1 MTINRNHIKR
11 IFLALSLLAFTV
23 ASYAQHPAAGT
34 FSVIPRLNAAG
45 RMGEADKAAEL
56 LLSSDPAEAARLAR
70 ELCALNRERQ
80 SVEQE
85 IYAQA
90 LEMIEHLPEEERYA
104 LVLSSDAWHQGVVGI
119 VASRL
124 SEKYACPSFMIH
136 LSDGVGKGSC
146 RSWGGFNLFA
156 ALESCQDLLLGFG
169 GHELAAGFTIEEGN
183 IPAFRARMN
192 QYARKFCGGQTPV
205 SVLDVDVPI
214 LHPGRVTLQ
223 EVEELRAL
231 ERANLDT
238 QAQRAELLTAYHL
251 PVDYT
256 DDIYTCPRCHDTGY
270 VQGQPCECLLRRY
283 NAELTRDL
291 SRLLQH
297 GDESFEHFDLTL
309 YDENARPKMERVFQV
324 CRSFAQTFRP
334 GTMNLLLQGGTGLGK
349 TYLSACIARV
359 VAGAGYAVAYETAA
373 SAFDAFECAKFQRG
387 SADGEAAA
395 QRVEQYLGC
404 DLMILDDLG
413 TEMITAY
420 STSALYTL
428 INTRLTRAKATIIS
442 TNCSNEELQKK
453 YTPQI
458 LSRIEGEYQTLPFVG
473 RDIRQIKKERE
484 A

>member
-1 MTINRNHIKR
+1 MARNGIY
-11 IFLALSLLAFTV
+11 LARAREQI
-23 ASYAQHPAAGT
+23 AQQ
-34 FSVIPRLNAAG
+34 R
-45 RMGEADKAAEL
+45 AENEREHRRRVDDAYRRVPGL
-56 LLSSDPAEAARLAR
+56 RTLDQTLQQQMITLVGLTMRHGSDPT
-70 ELCALNRERQ
+70 
-80 SVEQE
+80 
-85 IYAQA
+85 
-90 LEMIEHLPEEERYA
+90 
-104 LVLSSDAWHQGVVGI
+104 D
-119 VASRL
+119 
-124 SEKYACPSFMIH
+124 
-136 LSDGVGKGSC
+136 
-146 RSWGGFNLFA
+146 
-156 ALESCQDLLLGFG
+156 
-169 GHELAAGFTIEEGN
+169 
-183 IPAFRARMN
+183 
-192 QYARKFCGGQTPV
+192 
-205 SVLDVDVPI
+205 
-214 LHPGRVTLQ
+214 
-223 EVEELRAL
+223 ELRAL

-238 QAQRAELLTAYHL
+238 QAQRAELLTSSHL
-251 PVDYT
+251 PVNYT
-256 DDIYTCPRCHDTGY
+256 DDIYTCPDCRDTGY
-270 VQGQPCECLLRRY
+270 VHGQPCRCLLRRY

-291 SRLLQH
+291 SRLLQS

-309 YDENARPKMERVFQV
+309 YDESARPKMERVFQV
-324 CRSFAQTFRP
+324 CRTFAQTFRP

-373 SAFDAFECAKFQRG
+373 SALDAFECAKFQRS

-428 INTRLTRAKATIIS
+428 INTRLTRKKATIIS

-458 LSRIEGEYQTLPFVG
+458 LSRIAGEYQTLPFAG

>member
-1 MTINRNHIKR
+1 MARNGIY
-11 IFLALSLLAFTV
+11 LARAREQI
-23 ASYAQHPAAGT
+23 AQQ
-34 FSVIPRLNAAG
+34 R
-45 RMGEADKAAEL
+45 AENEREHRRRVDDAYRRVPGL
-56 LLSSDPAEAARLAR
+56 RALDQTLQQQMITLVGLTMRHGSDPT
-70 ELCALNRERQ
+70 
-80 SVEQE
+80 
-85 IYAQA
+85 
-90 LEMIEHLPEEERYA
+90 
-104 LVLSSDAWHQGVVGI
+104 D
-119 VASRL
+119 
-124 SEKYACPSFMIH
+124 
-136 LSDGVGKGSC
+136 
-146 RSWGGFNLFA
+146 
-156 ALESCQDLLLGFG
+156 
-169 GHELAAGFTIEEGN
+169 
-183 IPAFRARMN
+183 
-192 QYARKFCGGQTPV
+192 
-205 SVLDVDVPI
+205 
-214 LHPGRVTLQ
+214 
-223 EVEELRAL
+223 ELRAL

-238 QAQRAELLTAYHL
+238 QAQRAELLTAYYL

-256 DDIYTCPRCHDTGY
+256 DDIYTCPDCRDTGY
-270 VQGQPCECLLRRY
+270 VHGQPCRCLLRRY

-291 SRLLQH
+291 SRLLQS

-309 YDENARPKMERVFQV
+309 YDESARPKMERVFQV
-324 CRSFAQTFRP
+324 CRTFAQTFRP
-334 GTMNLLLQGGTGLGK
+334 GTMNLLLQGSTGLGK

-373 SAFDAFECAKFQRG
+373 SALDAFECAKFQRS

-428 INTRLTRAKATIIS
+428 INTRLTRKKATIIS

-458 LSRIEGEYQTLPFVG
+458 LSRIAGEYQTLPFAG

>member
-1 MTINRNHIKR
+1 MTGP
-11 IFLALSLLAFTV
+11 IFDTHAHYSSRQFD
-23 ASYAQHPAAGT
+23 
-34 FSVIPRLNAAG
+34 
-45 RMGEADKAAEL
+45 AD
-56 LLSSDPAEAARLAR
+56 
-70 ELCALNRERQ
+70 
-80 SVEQE
+80 
-85 IYAQA
+85 
-90 LEMIEHLPEEERYA
+90 
-104 LVLSSDAWHQGVVGI
+104 
-119 VASRL
+119 
-124 SEKYACPSFMIH
+124 
-136 LSDGVGKGSC
+136 
-146 RSWGGFNLFA
+146 
-156 ALESCQDLLLGFG
+156 
-169 GHELAAGFTIEEGN
+169 
-183 IPAFRARMN
+183 
-192 QYARKFCGGQTPV
+192 
-205 SVLDVDVPI
+205 
-214 LHPGRVTLQ
+214 
-223 EVEELRAL
+223 
-231 ERANLDT
+231 
-238 QAQRAELLTAYHL
+238 RAELLTAYHL

-256 DDIYTCPRCHDTGY
+256 DDLYDCPHCHDTGY

-309 YDENARPKMERVFQV
+309 YDESARPKMERVFQV
-324 CRSFAQTFRP
+324 CRTFAQTFHP
-334 GTMNLLLQGGTGLGK
+334 GTMNLLLQGSTGLGK

-373 SAFDAFECAKFQRG
+373 SALDAFECAKFQRS

-428 INTRLTRAKATIIS
+428 INTRLTRKKATIIS

-458 LSRIEGEYQTLPFVG
+458 LSRIAGEYQTLPFAG

>member
-1 MTINRNHIKR
+1 MARNGIY
-11 IFLALSLLAFTV
+11 LARAREQI
-23 ASYAQHPAAGT
+23 AQQ
-34 FSVIPRLNAAG
+34 R
-45 RMGEADKAAEL
+45 AENEREHRRRVDDAYRRVPGL
-56 LLSSDPAEAARLAR
+56 RALDQTLQQQMITLVGLTMRHGSDPT
-70 ELCALNRERQ
+70 
-80 SVEQE
+80 
-85 IYAQA
+85 
-90 LEMIEHLPEEERYA
+90 
-104 LVLSSDAWHQGVVGI
+104 D
-119 VASRL
+119 
-124 SEKYACPSFMIH
+124 
-136 LSDGVGKGSC
+136 
-146 RSWGGFNLFA
+146 
-156 ALESCQDLLLGFG
+156 
-169 GHELAAGFTIEEGN
+169 
-183 IPAFRARMN
+183 
-192 QYARKFCGGQTPV
+192 
-205 SVLDVDVPI
+205 
-214 LHPGRVTLQ
+214 
-223 EVEELRAL
+223 ELRAL

-256 DDIYTCPRCHDTGY
+256 DDIYSCPRCHDTGY

-309 YDENARPKMERVFQV
+309 YDESARPKMERVFQV
-324 CRSFAQTFRP
+324 CRTFAQTFRP

-373 SAFDAFECAKFQRG
+373 SALDAFECAKFQR
-387 SADGEAAA
+387 SSTDGEAAA

-428 INTRLTRAKATIIS
+428 INTRLTRKKATIIS

>member
-1 MTINRNHIKR
+1 MARNGIY
-11 IFLALSLLAFTV
+11 LARAREQI
-23 ASYAQHPAAGT
+23 AQQ
-34 FSVIPRLNAAG
+34 R
-45 RMGEADKAAEL
+45 AENEREHRRRVDDAYRRVPGL
-56 LLSSDPAEAARLAR
+56 RTLDQTLQQQMITLVGLTMRHGSDPT
-70 ELCALNRERQ
+70 
-80 SVEQE
+80 
-85 IYAQA
+85 
-90 LEMIEHLPEEERYA
+90 
-104 LVLSSDAWHQGVVGI
+104 D
-119 VASRL
+119 
-124 SEKYACPSFMIH
+124 
-136 LSDGVGKGSC
+136 
-146 RSWGGFNLFA
+146 
-156 ALESCQDLLLGFG
+156 
-169 GHELAAGFTIEEGN
+169 
-183 IPAFRARMN
+183 
-192 QYARKFCGGQTPV
+192 
-205 SVLDVDVPI
+205 
-214 LHPGRVTLQ
+214 
-223 EVEELRAL
+223 ELRAL

-256 DDIYTCPRCHDTGY
+256 DDIFSCPRCHDTGY

-291 SRLLQH
+291 SRLLQS

-309 YDENARPKMERVFQV
+309 YDESARPKMERVFQV
-324 CRSFAQTFRP
+324 CRTFAQTFRP

-349 TYLSACIARV
+349 T
-359 VAGAGYAVAYETAA
+359 AA
-373 SAFDAFECAKFQRG
+373 SALDAIECAKFQRS

-428 INTRLTRAKATIIS
+428 INTRLTRKKATIIS

-458 LSRIEGEYQTLPFVG
+458 LSRIAGEYQTLPFAG

>member
-1 MTINRNHIKR
+1 MARNGIY
-11 IFLALSLLAFTV
+11 LARAREQI
-23 ASYAQHPAAGT
+23 AQQ
-34 FSVIPRLNAAG
+34 R
-45 RMGEADKAAEL
+45 AENEREHRRRVDDAYRRVPGL
-56 LLSSDPAEAARLAR
+56 RALDQTLQQQMIALVGLTMRHGSDP
-70 ELCALNRERQ
+70 
-80 SVEQE
+80 
-85 IYAQA
+85 
-90 LEMIEHLPEEERYA
+90 
-104 LVLSSDAWHQGVVGI
+104 
-119 VASRL
+119 
-124 SEKYACPSFMIH
+124 
-136 LSDGVGKGSC
+136 
-146 RSWGGFNLFA
+146 
-156 ALESCQDLLLGFG
+156 
-169 GHELAAGFTIEEGN
+169 T
-183 IPAFRARMN
+183 
-192 QYARKFCGGQTPV
+192 
-205 SVLDVDVPI
+205 
-214 LHPGRVTLQ
+214 
-223 EVEELRAL
+223 EELRAL

-442 TNCSNEELQKK
+442 TSCRKNTRRRSCRA
-453 YTPQI
+453 
-458 LSRIEGEYQTLPFVG
+458 SRANTRRSRSWGGTSGRSKRSAKHESARDHRAPPPARRERQPDGTRLCEVPAARLPPGRHQGQQAAHQGMGLLLHQQRPLRPRPDHRGQQLHGARLHLPAQPRRGVGDHEKPDEGFHERQGLPA
-473 RDIRQIKKERE
+473 RE
-484 A
+484 Q